1 MKTKIISIVVMLLMA
16 CNVMAQDYMRVYFK
30 DRSCRKFYL
39 NDITSIATKKLDADG
54 IQHSDY
60 EYQHITTH
68 HNKYVYNLNEVDS
81 ITFSKFKEEEVI
93 NNMSVTLPE
102 IFEVISS
109 CSNVNDINNYLSKI
123 KNYQGVED
131 AWVSGVE
138 LFVTFKGWE
147 TMSFTFPHNSD
158 SEEDEEDL
166 ARESNRAK
174 AMIPR
179 MEAIVKP
186 EGKELKAV
194 IANQQ
199 AFDESRQKF
208 IIGYYV
214 PLQLQFE
221 SCGIKTDNKT
231 RPRLSFFAK
240 DIFNYDLIFLV
251 THGTY
256 DIKIHSHELLTGDEL
271 CVIPKK
277 GKGDELA
284 KIEKEKELL
293 DSLFAKRKPYEATDE
308 HIRTGWIPEVRD
320 GDSCW
325 VCYVSI
331 TEKFIE
337 EKADGHFENPHSIMF
352 NTACSSLYMDYS
364 LAYIYL
370 AKGLGVYL
378 GYNNINTVGKKAGP
392 KMYELMLSGLSFN
405 LAQDSLPMQYKMEY
419 RIEDK
424 RYTYLNVVRNDVFPR
439 FGGVFLFETCSKQI
453 DQKELEMRYLNDQ
466 TVVFEGVTTT
476 IQPNAVTCGFNYG
489 YLGRGKRYNWDINT
503 INSNIE
509 TERLSNRNLIFR
521 AELKD
526 LSFFETI
533 YFCAYTYDGRY
544 YNYSK
549 DTVFFTLPL
558 FTCPDDK
565 HPHAIDLGLPSGTK
579 WACCNVDTSH
589 PEKQSPTN
597 YGGYY
602 AWGETEEKSYYY
614 WDTYPYHTPNGYIYI
629 GDDIAGTKY
638 DVAHVKWGGSWR
650 MPSHDQ
656 QMELLDNCSW
666 TWTTRNGVHGILVT
680 HSNFNTIFL
689 PAAGYYV
696 RANCNDEDR
705 FGHYWSSS
713 LGETTINEHG
723 LLRTMTVYS
732 LMVLPS
738 GLEVRGNHEGW
749 AGLSVRPVCP

>member
-1 MKTKIISIVVMLLMA
+1 MKTKIISIVVMLMMA
-16 CNVMAQDYMRVYFK
+16 CNVMAQDYMMVYFK

-60 EYQHITTH
+60 EYQHITTL

-199 AFDESRQKF
+199 AFDESRQKN

-256 DIKIHSHELLTGDEL
+256 DFKIHSHELLTGDEL

-284 KIEKEKELL
+284 KIEKDKELL

-337 EKADGHFENPHSIMF
+337 EKADGHFENSHSIMF
-352 NTACSSLYMDYS
+352 NTACKSLAYNNS

-370 AKGLGVYL
+370 EKGLGVYL
-378 GYNNINTVGKKAGP
+378 GYTNINTVGKKAGP
-392 KMYELMLSGLSFN
+392 KMYEFLLSGVGLFE
-405 LAQDSLPMQYKMEY
+405 AVRKRLPENY
-419 RIEDK
+419 RKENGNDGS
-424 RYTYLNVVRNDVFPR
+424 RSYLQFVYNPSIHFDRI
-439 FGGVFLFETCSKQI
+439 FLFPTVTKPLEQ
-453 DQKELEMRYLNDQ
+453 DELEKQLGNRIVELK
-466 TVVFEGVTTT
+466 GITTS
-476 IQPNAVTCGFNYG
+476 IQPNAISYGFYIYDG
-489 YLGRGKRYNWDINT
+489 FKGKRYRIEATVVEHLSEGKVLFKVDIPNF
-503 INSNIE
+503 IIDYDYEYS
-509 TERLSNRNLIFR
+509 
-521 AELKD
+521 
-526 LSFFETI
+526 
-533 YFCAYTYDGRY
+533 AYTFDGSD
-544 YNYSK
+544 YNSE
-549 DTVFFTLPL
+549 DTLNIHIPIIV
-558 FTCPDDK
+558 CPDNN

-579 WACCNVDTSH
+579 WACCNVGASK
-589 PEKQSPTN
+589 PEVV
-597 YGGYY
+597 GGYF
-602 AWGETEEKSYYY
+602 AWGEKVEKPRYTPVSYKYSSGLDEDGDGWY
-614 WDTYPYHTPNGYIYI
+614 DDWHDDTMLNGVWPVFCS
-629 GDDIAGTKY
+629 DIAGTEY
-638 DVAHVKWGGSWR
+638 DVAAEKMEGSWR
-650 MPSHDQ
+650 MPTAEQ
-656 QMELLDNCSW
+656 VAELRYNYI
-666 TWTTRNGVHGILVT
+666 TWNDAVELNNVPGYTITGPNGA
-680 HSNFNTIFL
+680 SIFF
-689 PAAGYYV
+689 PFSGKK
-696 RANCNDEDR
+696 NNDELIYEYDA
-705 FGHYWSSS
+705 FFWSSS
-713 LGETTINEHG
+713 RYSDRN
-723 LLRTMTVYS
+723 VAYS
-732 LMVLPS
+732 LHLDTHSVNYTTAGIYEGLP
-738 GLEVRGNHEGW
+738 
-749 AGLSVRPVCP
+749 VRPVCK